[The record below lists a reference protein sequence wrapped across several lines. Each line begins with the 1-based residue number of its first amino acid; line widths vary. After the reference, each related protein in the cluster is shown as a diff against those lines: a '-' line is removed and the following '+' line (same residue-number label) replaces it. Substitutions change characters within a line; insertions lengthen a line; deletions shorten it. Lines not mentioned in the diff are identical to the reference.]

1 MSVHLLGMGSGGSN
15 EKRNEMKAIVTKYL
29 PATAY
34 RGSRIKAT
42 AEGVRALVVSYDDGA
57 KDPHAVAALALC
69 ARMGWAGDLI
79 RGGMPDESGNVYVFA
94 QSDRVRNPV
103 KRGRS

>member
-1 MSVHLLGMGSGGSN
+1 
-15 EKRNEMKAIVTKYL
+15 MKAIVTEYL

-42 AEGVRALVVSYDDGA
+42 AEGVRAVVVPYDHGA
-57 KDPHAVAALALC
+57 KDAHAVAAVALC
-69 ARMGWAGDLI
+69 VRMGWPGDLI
-79 RGGMPDESGNVYVFA
+79 SGGLPGLAGGNCYVFA

>member
-1 MSVHLLGMGSGGSN
+1 
-15 EKRNEMKAIVTKYL
+15 MKAIVTKYL
-29 PATAY
+29 SATAY

-79 RGGMPDESGNVYVFA
+79 RGGMPDESGKVYVFA

-103 KRGRS
+103 KRGRP